1 MSAALLAL
9 AALAYFAPELLARL
23 GTGTVGAWEFV
34 FYGIEAS
41 ALWALAF
48 VTLPGFAVR
57 CICAWGMFEAM
68 QRPVCRLAFPMD
80 RKPQIPEG
88 QTLCDAVFA
97 VPMSAVSVVLALCL
111 AALVQEVQR
120 GRA

>member
-9 AALAYFAPELLARL
+9 AVLAYFAPELLARL
-23 GTGTVGAWEFV
+23 GAGSVSAWEFV
-34 FYGIEAS
+34 FYGTEAA

-48 VTLPGFAVR
+48 VMLRGFVVR
-57 CICAWGMFEAM
+57 CVCAWGLFEAM
-68 QRPVCRLAFPMD
+68 QRPMCRLAFPMD
-80 RKPQIPEG
+80 RKPELAQG
-88 QTLCDAVFA
+88 QTLCDAAFDL
-97 VPMSAVSVVLALCL
+97 PMSAISVVMALCL

>member
-1 MSAALLAL
+1 MSTALLAL

-23 GTGTVGAWEFV
+23 GAGSVGAWEFV
-34 FYGIEAS
+34 FYGAEAA

-48 VTLPGFAVR
+48 VTLQGFAVR
-57 CICAWGMFEAM
+57 CICAWGLFEAL
-68 QRPVCRLAFPMD
+68 QRPMCRLAFPMD
-80 RKPQIPEG
+80 RKPQVPEG
-88 QTLCDAVFA
+88 QTLCDAAFQF
-97 VPMSAVSVVLALCL
+97 PMSALSVVLALCL